1 MSPNG
6 YRQLPPTSV
15 TPGDNRSNEK
25 TTSDVLVPAVRVQ
38 LVEMVKLKPRE
49 SIVVEVRLV
58 GKDAGGQ
65 GQWSQLEFMLLETD
79 D

>member
-1 MSPNG
+1 M
-6 YRQLPPTSV
+6 L
-15 TPGDNRSNEK
+15 
-25 TTSDVLVPAVRVQ
+25 LPAVRVQ

-58 GKDAGGQ
+58 GNDAGGQ
-65 GQWSQLEFMLLETD
+65 GQWSQPEFMLLETD